1 MNTATFGAGAA
12 KFVEM
17 TKGDAEKAAYRI
29 AATQLSKG
37 MKAAI
42 VSLLQSQGTNSDT
55 LLTISE
61 LLDTEMG
68 AAIISLALGM
78 ALTYTPKISDDPRV
92 MRIAR
97 EFRVNGISKVG
108 DEVLETTLMY
118 IVPVIQSSLEALP
131 QPPAAEVEPV
141 KKEETRESSEEE
153 EVEAKEAKRMR
164 V

>member
-1 MNTATFGAGAA
+1 MNTTAFGEGAT
-12 KFVEM
+12 KFVNM
-17 TKGDAEKAAYRI
+17 TKLDAEKAAYRI

-37 MKAAI
+37 TKGAI

-61 LLDTEMG
+61 LLDTEIG
-68 AAIISLALGM
+68 AAIVSLAIGM

-92 MRIAR
+92 IRIAK

-108 DEVLETTLMY
+108 DEVLETALMY

-131 QPPAAEVEPV
+131 APIKEVNS
-141 KKEETRESSEEE
+141 KEETEQEEE
-153 EVEAKEAKRMR
+153 QEENVASKKKHMHA
-164 V
+164 